1 MKNQQQ
7 NNYNKIPL
15 IISLI
20 GLLATVLLAL
30 VKGTMALGMFT
41 PEKPETINLALSISA
56 GVTILGLA
64 VYAML
69 APDSVRNF
77 LTGRQARYG
86 SNAFIMI
93 LAFVGIIIVA
103 NYLAFKNPV
112 EPLDLTED
120 KQNTLSPEMIT
131 ALENL
136 PDKMKATGYYSQT
149 PRDEA
154 QSLLEN
160 MKVSSNGNFDYRF
173 VDPVADPLSAKNA
186 GVTGDGKIVLNL
198 GGRSEIADY
207 ADESE
212 LLRAMNRLLKPEART
227 LYFLAG
233 HGERDINGS
242 GQTGMSR
249 ARETLENKNYTV
261 KTLNLLADNRI
272 PEDAKVIIVAGPMQ
286 PLTPAEVGLLNKYAQ
301 QGGALIVMEDPLPFT
316 DFGEATDPLAES
328 LERVWG
334 IRLRNDF
341 VVDTASTTI
350 QNAIGASYNPSHPV
364 TSAMTLATIFPL
376 ARSIEVSTQLSEGR
390 SQTSLVETSP
400 DAQAW
405 GETDF
410 SALEQNSASVALDA
424 ATDTPGPLTLV
435 ASSEDLTN
443 NGRVVVFGNSI
454 FASDEGFDAYGNGDL
469 FVSAV
474 DWAAGDDAPLDI
486 TVHEP
491 TQRTFMPPGQIQW
504 LAILLGSVCI
514 LPGIVL
520 GAGVFAWL
528 SRKRRG

>member
-1 MKNQQQ
+1 MKQQ
-7 NNYNKIPL
+7 NQNRYNKIPL

-20 GLLATVLLAL
+20 SLVAAVLLAL

-41 PEKPETINLALSISA
+41 TENPDAINLALSISA

-86 SNAFIMI
+86 SNALVMI
-93 LAFVGIIIVA
+93 LAFVGIILVA
-103 NYLAFKNPV
+103 NYLVYKNPV

-120 KQNTLSPEMIT
+120 KQNTLSPQMIA
-131 ALENL
+131 ALELL
-136 PDKMKATGYYSQT
+136 PEKMTAVGYYSQT
-149 PRDEA
+149 PRDDA
-154 QSLLEN
+154 QQLLEN
-160 MKVSSNGNFDYRF
+160 MKVKSNGNFDYRF

-186 GVTGDGKIVLNL
+186 GVTGDGKIVLTMS
-198 GGRSEIADY
+198 GRSEIADY

-212 LLRAMNRLLKPEART
+212 LLRAMNRILNPEART
-227 LYFLAG
+227 VYFLAG
-233 HGERDINGS
+233 HGEKDINGS
-242 GQTGMSR
+242 GTTGMSR
-249 ARETLENKNYTV
+249 ARETLESKNYTV

-272 PEDAKVIIVAGPMQ
+272 PDDAKAVIIAGPMQ
-286 PLTPAEVGLLNKYAQ
+286 PLSPSEVGLLNKYAQ
-301 QGGALIVMEDPLPFT
+301 QGGTLIVMEDPIPFT
-316 DFGEATDPLAES
+316 DFGDAADPLADS
-328 LERVWG
+328 LERIWG

-341 VVDTASTTI
+341 VVDTASTTV
-350 QNAIGASYNPSHPV
+350 QYAIGASYNPSHAV
-364 TSAMTLATIFPL
+364 TNTMNLVTIFPL

-410 SALEQNSASVALDA
+410 SALDQSNATVQLDPG
-424 ATDTPGPLTLV
+424 DTAGPLTLV
-435 ASSEDLTN
+435 AASEELAT
-443 NGRVVVFGNSI
+443 NGRVIVFGNSA
-454 FASDEGFDAYGNGDL
+454 FANDDNFDAYGNGDL

-474 DWAAGDDAPLDI
+474 DWAAGDDTPLDI
-486 TVHEP
+486 TINEP
-491 TQRTFMPPGQIQW
+491 TQRTFLPPGQIQW
-504 LAILLGSVCI
+504 LAILLSSVCI
-514 LPGIVL
+514 LPGLVL